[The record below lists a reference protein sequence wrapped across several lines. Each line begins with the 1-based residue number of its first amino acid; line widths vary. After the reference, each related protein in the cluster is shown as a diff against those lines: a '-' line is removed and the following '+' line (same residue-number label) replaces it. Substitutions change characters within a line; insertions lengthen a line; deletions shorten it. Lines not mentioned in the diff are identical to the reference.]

1 MDSDMYVINPFRLKL
16 SPIKAVNKS
25 FVFREEIKL
34 NTKKI
39 VNMSASILLDMLLN
53 NIFLDTKMWPSKK
66 AAIKIKSQ
74 NFGELNGSCIS
85 GFRINVIAEQN
96 TSI

>member
-1 MDSDMYVINPFRLKL
+1 MNPFRLKL
-16 SPIKAVNKS
+16 SPINAVNKS

-34 NTKKI
+34 NIKKI
-39 VNMSASILLDMLLN
+39 VNMSARILLAILLN
-53 NIFLDTKMWPSKK
+53 IIFLDTKIWPSKK

-96 TSI
+96 SSI

>member
-39 VNMSASILLDMLLN
+39 VNMSASILLAILLN

-96 TSI
+96 SSI

>member
-39 VNMSASILLDMLLN
+39 VNMSASILLDILLN
-53 NIFLDTKMWPSKK
+53 NIFLDTKIWPSKK

-96 TSI
+96 SSI

>member
-1 MDSDMYVINPFRLKL
+1 MESDIYVINPFRLKL

-25 FVFREEIKL
+25 FVFREEIRL
-34 NTKKI
+34 NIKKI
-39 VNMSASILLDMLLN
+39 DSMSPSTLLSTLLN
-53 NIFLDTKMWPSKK
+53 NIFLDIKIWPSKK

-85 GFRINVIAEQN
+85 GLIINVIAEQN
-96 TSI
+96 ISI